1 MRKPT
6 WITWIW
12 FVGFAVWLGDGVIQL
27 HFHARADAKLD
38 FMLALLFLVAGLFYR
53 RQQQ

>member
-1 MRKPT
+1 MRKTT

-12 FVGFAVWLGDGVIQL
+12 FVGFAVWTVAGAIHL
-27 HFHARADAKLD
+27 HYRARADAKLD
-38 FMLALLFLVAGLFYR
+38 LMLALLFLVAGLFYR